1 MPSSTSP
8 TVFKPFSTKKMPSKR
23 EKDIWLDFPGTWLA
37 IKYDGDSQDENA
49 GFYRARIER
58 QVQHVRGVDVV
69 SLAPAPDN
77 RLFLI
82 EVKDCRVSASSA
94 DKKAKELRQTVIQK
108 ALNTVSG
115 LYAAARTGD
124 AELHPIAKSLFRSNL
139 AIEVVL
145 LLEQP
150 PVPAAPSST
159 AQKFRKLTPQ
169 SSKSNLQLELTSTL
183 HGLGFDFH
191 LRSSATMQAR
201 DGWTVRL

>member
-1 MPSSTSP
+1 
-8 TVFKPFSTKKMPSKR
+8 MPSKR

-58 QVQHVRGVDVV
+58 LVQHVRGVDVV

-77 RLFLI
+77 RLLLI
-82 EVKDCRVSASSA
+82 EVKDYRISASSA

-115 LYAAARTGD
+115 LYAAARSGD
-124 AELHPIAKSLFRSNL
+124 TQLYPIAKSLFKSNL
-139 AIEVVL
+139 AIEIVL

-150 PVPAAPSST
+150 PTSPVPNNT
-159 AQKFRKLTPQ
+159 AQKLRKQNPQ
-169 SSKSNLQLELTSTL
+169 TGIIDLRLELTSTL

-191 LRSSATMQAR
+191 LRSSSTMQAR
-201 DGWTVRL
+201 DGWTVRLT